1 MESPHTERKNVD
13 TSENIPETF
22 TNTNNFSEPDI
33 KPVHQVVVAILLDTE
48 RKVYI
53 QERRSTD
60 PGDGALVENPGG
72 GVEWGETLHQ
82 ALLRE
87 IQEETGLTG
96 EGSSLTPENLTFFPH
111 IVSEEIQ
118 IIEDGRATRHI
129 TKHVC
134 LLNRPFSE
142 VAHEVKLTEHERW
155 AAVPVPDCVQ
165 VIADKKN
172 NELSFSDLPEARQKD
187 VLKAIKIAS
196 ITD

>member
-1 MESPHTERKNVD
+1 MASHREERRVGPFES
-13 TSENIPETF
+13 IPATF
-22 TNTNNFSEPDI
+22 TNMNDFSEPDI

-48 RKVYI
+48 RKLYI

-96 EGSSLTPENLTFFPH
+96 EDSSLTPENLTIFPH

-118 IIEDGRATRHI
+118 TIEGGRATRHI

-134 LLNRPFSE
+134 LLDRSFRE

-165 VIADKKN
+165 VIDKKN
-172 NELSFSDLPEARQKD
+172 NELSFSDLPEDRQKD
-187 VLKAIKIAS
+187 VLKAVKIAS
-196 ITD
+196 ISD